1 MAKNKQDAFRENEI
15 VSHLIRTV
23 IFILGKVDVA
33 AATNKLVMPSKKS
46 SKKLLIYKPI

>member
-15 VSHLIRTV
+15 VRHLIKTV
-23 IFILGKVDVA
+23 IFILGKVDV